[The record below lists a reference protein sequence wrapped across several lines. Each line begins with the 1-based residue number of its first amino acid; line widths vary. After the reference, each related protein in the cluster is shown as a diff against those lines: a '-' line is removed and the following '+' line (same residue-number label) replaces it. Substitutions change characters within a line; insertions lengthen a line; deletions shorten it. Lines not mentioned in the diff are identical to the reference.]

1 MIKMEIKKQLYVTST
16 TLVAILVIA
25 YVGVHV
31 DPNAYAQD
39 VGNSSSSTTSMI
51 CMNNQPCNV
60 MTCKNSEPCKV
71 SEAPNIESP
80 LEDRLDI
87 MEDILDFD

>member
-25 YVGVHV
+25 YVGVYV
-31 DPNAYAQD
+31 DPNANAQD

>member
-1 MIKMEIKKQLYVTST
+1 MIEMEHKKQLCVTST

-25 YVGVHV
+25 YAGVHV
-31 DPNAYAQD
+31 DSNAYAQD
-39 VGNSSSSTTSMI
+39 AGNSSSSTTSMI

-60 MTCKNSEPCKV
+60 MTCSNNQPCKV

-80 LEDRLDI
+80 LEDRLDV
-87 MEDILDFD
+87 MDDILDFD